1 MQDMKI
7 LYRRA
12 MSTSAPGLPTGRPA
26 ESRAIARIS
35 RPDTGFL
42 YDERNIS
49 PSLLGHQP
57 TIDSCRL
64 VGDLIPGVVL
74 QNVPLRPLSQTL
86 PGVRLVEY
94 PGQLAE

>member
-12 MSTSAPGLPTGRPA
+12 MSTSAPGLPTGRPEEYPA
-26 ESRAIARIS
+26 SDCISRADA
-35 RPDTGFL
+35 GFL

-49 PSLLGHQP
+49 SGLLGHQP
-57 TIDSCRL
+57 TIDGSRL